1 MKKNP
6 GLVKT
11 KKQSLWKDE
20 TGDIGVKQIAIT
32 VAVIVVIAAVVGLI
46 KDSFLNTWITEIW
59 DKFMG
64 LIDEQI
70 K

>member
-6 GLVKT
+6 ELVQA
-11 KKQSLWKDE
+11 KKRSIWKDE

>member
-6 GLVKT
+6 ELVEANKR
-11 KKQSLWKDE
+11 SLWKDE

>member
-6 GLVKT
+6 ELVKT

-32 VAVIVVIAAVVGLI
+32 VAVIVVIAAIVGLI

>member
-6 GLVKT
+6 ELVKT